1 MHRNFAVVAV
11 ALPLLVA
18 CGGGST
24 TLVPSTEATSEQE
37 AASDVPDGVQEEADP
52 SPEPAEE
59 DPEGES
65 EPAPEPSQGSRQ
77 SPVPIGSTMLITDD
91 AGVDQWEIEML
102 ASNLNVNDVVAEENQ
117 FNDPPPPG
125 FQYASADF
133 AVTYVGPDKGF
144 PGMDFSVAYVTADGT
159 THKESDVSVVGPNE
173 LSDENE
179 LYTGGEAT
187 GSVYIAIPS
196 DQVSGGTWRV
206 TPFFSSSEFFFDS
219 E

>member
-1 MHRNFAVVAV
+1 MNRKFVVLIV
-11 ALPLLVA
+11 ALPLLAA

-37 AASDVPDGVQEEADP
+37 VSSDASDESQDEFDP

-59 DPEGES
+59 DPEGEA

-77 SPVPIGSTMLITDD
+77 SPAPFGSTMLITDD
-91 AGVDQWEIEML
+91 AGVDQWEIELL

-117 FNDPPPPG
+117 FNGPPPPG

-133 AVTYVGPDKGF
+133 AVTYVGPDQGF
-144 PGMDFSVAYVTADGT
+144 PGIDFSVAYVTADGT
-159 THKESDVSVVGPNE
+159 THKESDVSVVGPNQ

-206 TPFFSSSEFFFDS
+206 TPFFSSSEFFFES

>member
-1 MHRNFAVVAV
+1 MDRRFVVFVV

-37 AASDVPDGVQEEADP
+37 VASDVLEEDGP
-52 SPEPAEE
+52 SPESAEE
-59 DPEGES
+59 DSEGETK
-65 EPAPEPSQGSRQ
+65 PAPEPSQGSRQ
-77 SPVPIGSTMLITDD
+77 SPAPVGSTVLITDD
-91 AGVDQWEIEML
+91 AGVDQWEIELL

-117 FNDPPPPG
+117 FNYPPPPG
-125 FQYASADF
+125 YQYASADF

-206 TPFFSSSEFFFDS
+206 TPFFSSSEFFFDT

>member
-1 MHRNFAVVAV
+1 MNRKFVVLVV
-11 ALPLLVA
+11 ALPLLA
-18 CGGGST
+18 GCGGGST

-37 AASDVPDGVQEEADP
+37 SASDVPEDVQEEDDP
-52 SPEPAEE
+52 SLEPIEG
-59 DPEGES
+59 DSEGES

-77 SPVPIGSTMLITDD
+77 LPAPIGSTMLITDD
-91 AGVDQWEIEML
+91 EGVDQWEIEML

-179 LYTGGEAT
+179 LYTGGETT
-187 GSVYIAIPS
+187 GSVYIAVPS
-196 DQVSGGTWRV
+196 DQASGGTWRV
-206 TPFFSSSEFFFDS
+206 TPFFSSSEFFFAAD
-219 E
+219 